1 MKDYIK
7 PTFTLAGLFPVALA
21 ATCPVKMER
30 EDVDTLL
37 EQLGFDKALAFAETE
52 ACDSNNLVPLDIIG
66 YCKFTSA
73 GTTPGSTVLSS

>member
-21 ATCPVKMER
+21 ASCPIKMSKD
-30 EDVDTLL
+30 DVNTLL
-37 EQLGFDKALAFAETE
+37 EQIGIDIEQAFAETE
-52 ACDSNNLVPLDIIG
+52 NCGEPVPLDIIG

-73 GTTPGSTVLSS
+73 GTEPGQTVLSS